1 MSRTLYDITADMR
14 EIDHLLAT
22 LEGDIS
28 DPAIDEAITE
38 WIEEMDSDL
47 KGKVEGYAA
56 YVTELLAL
64 AAERNDEAK
73 RLKERAKVN
82 ENAAKR
88 LKDRLL
94 WALQERGIDKVETLR
109 YTVSVSTAGGMQ
121 KLDVQVPAEELPPRF
136 QKVTID
142 ADNKAIREAMAAGEE
157 VDGATLMERGT
168 VLRIK

>member
-1 MSRTLYDITADMR
+1 MR

-47 KGKVEGYAA
+47 KGKVDGYAA

-64 AAERNDEAK
+64 AAARNDEAK

-142 ADNKAIREAMAAGEE
+142 ADNKAIREAIAAGEE

>member
-47 KGKVEGYAA
+47 KGKVDGYAA

-64 AAERNDEAK
+64 AAARNDEAK

-142 ADNKAIREAMAAGEE
+142 ADNKAIREAIAAGED

>member
-14 EIDHLLAT
+14 EIDHLLAK

-47 KGKVEGYAA
+47 KGKVDGYAA

-64 AAERNDEAK
+64 AAARNDEAK

-142 ADNKAIREAMAAGEE
+142 ADNKAIREAIAAGEE

>member
-47 KGKVEGYAA
+47 KGKVDGYAA

-64 AAERNDEAK
+64 AAARNDEAK

-142 ADNKAIREAMAAGEE
+142 ADNKAIREAIAAGEE